1 MARKKKGRVG
11 RPPKQGSSKKVR
23 AVRGL
28 ANIPTTKLRA
38 ELDRR
43 SQELGRLEQQRDRL
57 IAELHSIDSTLADF
71 GIAMPNGFS
80 MGRKRGPG
88 RPPGRPAMLG
98 TRRRPRNATNL
109 VDALAQT
116 LKGKTMGVSEV
127 SDAVQKNGYQTTS
140 PNFRTIVNQA
150 LISNPKVFKKIARGQ
165 YTAK

>member
-1 MARKKKGRVG
+1 MAGKKRG
-11 RPPKQGSSKKVR
+11 RPPGSGKKQR

-28 ANIPTTKLRA
+28 ATIPTSKLRA

-43 SQELGRLEQQRDRL
+43 SQALGHLQQQRDRL
-57 IAELHSIDSTLADF
+57 MAAIGEIDRTLADF
-71 GIAMPNGFS
+71 GAAPTGGAM
-80 MGRKRGPG
+80 RRRGPG
-88 RPPGRPAMLG
+88 RPPGKAAAPG
-98 TRRRPRNATNL
+98 TRRRARNEMNL
-109 VDALAQT
+109 VEALAQT

-127 SDAVQKNGYQTTS
+127 SEEVQKNGYKTTS